1 MSVPGALIFS
11 FLFVVR
17 VAQMTQTGAY
27 LPDLLLAAQAG
38 MAAFRMIFRA
48 PATKEASWGVQAMA
62 WASAFTPLAMQVT
75 DRASGWLSVPG
86 LLLVLWAFWSL
97 GGSFSIAPA
106 SRSLVTRGPY
116 RLIRHPMY
124 AGEILALFG
133 LCLEFPSL
141 WNWFVLLVFVLTIQ
155 VRIMHEEALLEHYP
169 IYARV
174 VKWRIFPGV
183 W

>member
-38 MAAFRMIFRA
+38 FAAFRMIFRK
-48 PATKEASWGVQAMA
+48 PALKESPWAVQVLAWISASIP
-62 WASAFTPLAMQVT
+62 FAMQT
-75 DRASGWLSVPG
+75 DRVSGWLSVPG

-97 GGSFSIAPA
+97 GDSFSIAPSA
-106 SRSLVTRGPY
+106 RFLVMDGPY
-116 RLIRHPMY
+116 RLVRHPMY

>member
-1 MSVPGALIFS
+1 MSIPGALIFS
-11 FLFVVR
+11 FLFIVR
-17 VAQMTQTGAY
+17 MAQIAQTGAY
-27 LPDLLLAAQAG
+27 FPGLLLAAQAG

-106 SRSLVTRGPY
+106 SRLLVTRGPY

-124 AGEILALFG
+124 AGELLSLFG
-133 LCLEFPSL
+133 LCLGSPSS
-141 WNWFVLLVFVLTIQ
+141 WNWLVLCVFAVSIQ
-155 VRIMHEEALLEHYP
+155 ARITHEEALLDGYP
-169 IYARV
+169 RYVHI
-174 VKWRIFPGV
+174 VKWRILPGV